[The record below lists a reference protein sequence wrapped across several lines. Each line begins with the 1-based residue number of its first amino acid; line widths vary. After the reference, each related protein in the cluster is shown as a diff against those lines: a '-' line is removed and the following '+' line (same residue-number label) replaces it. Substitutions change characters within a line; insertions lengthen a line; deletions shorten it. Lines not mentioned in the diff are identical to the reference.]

1 MLASKHI
8 GAGDERLVAALLAAG
23 LPIDD
28 VGAPGRSFF
37 RIERD
42 GQMLGYGG
50 FELYGQ
56 DGLLRSV
63 VVPAAS
69 RGQGHGRAVVEAML
83 GEIGAAGGKQVYL
96 LTATATAF
104 FEHLGFVRT
113 DRADAPASILA
124 TRQAASI
131 CKTVDL
137 LARGI

>member
-1 MLASKHI
+1 MLASKHV
-8 GAGDERLVAALLAAG
+8 GAGDESLAAALLDAG

-28 VGAPGRSFF
+28 IGDAGRSFF
-37 RIERD
+37 RIELD
-42 GQMLGYGG
+42 NQMLGYGG

-56 DGLLRSV
+56 DALLRSV

-83 GEIGAAGGKQVYL
+83 REIGRAGGRQVYL
-96 LTATATAF
+96 LTTTASAF

-124 TRQAASI
+124 TRQASSI
-131 CKTVDL
+131 CSSADL
-137 LARGI
+137 LARAI